1 MKNTIKNNLV
11 AAEAIKK
18 AEEAARKAALK
29 AEQEAAAAE
38 AEKAKVEEFA
48 KAHASVDL
56 ATIKNI
62 IDAAKKGE
70 LFFIAMGHDGLVAD
84 YATSEKDARKHVEWI
99 YKSARKNKEELLL
112 DSSSIM
118 CGMMEMQRKFQIA
131 HDAIEAGL
139 IPEDVIID
147 ENNIEHWIVGNK
159 AYSIDGVEEANL
171 DDLETNLSTKDRKI
185 LLKER
190 IKKYQEELEKLE
202 AEDEVENHKND
213 DWPED
218 YYYSESTK
226 VKTKNLLKEQH
237 LKDIIKE
244 FYCYFKEKSLNASWQ
259 SQENSFKDYLES
271 QLDLTFIPSPSNT
284 THRATYLI
292 AKYDYD
298 DEGVMIPE
306 NICIYKRVIGVYG
319 GCSVQLKDVNGDEI
333 AKLGRIW

>member
-11 AAEAIKK
+11 AAETVKK
-18 AEEAARKAALK
+18 AEEAARKAALE

-48 KAHASVDL
+48 KSHADVDL

-159 AYSIDGVEEANL
+159 AYSTDGVEEANL

-202 AEDEVENHKND
+202 AE
-213 DWPED
+213 
-218 YYYSESTK
+218 ST
-226 VKTKNLLKEQH
+226 
-237 LKDIIKE
+237 
-244 FYCYFKEKSLNASWQ
+244 F
-259 SQENSFKDYLES
+259 
-271 QLDLTFIPSPSNT
+271 
-284 THRATYLI
+284 
-292 AKYDYD
+292 YD
-298 DEGVMIPE
+298 DT
-306 NICIYKRVIGVYG
+306 Y
-319 GCSVQLKDVNGDEI
+319 
-333 AKLGRIW
+333 